1 MRQATKSFVAIVG
14 VGMIAAGYQLGA
26 MAVQESVIAEPVPT
40 QSADQSAKPQKTKK
54 ASGGSTTKAPVRKPP
69 KSWGGGSSSGSGSNS
84 GSTTKPVSTP
94 SPTGTSTST
103 PTATPTPTPT
113 KTTTPT
119 PTPTP
124 TGTVKPTPTPTKTTT
139 PTPTNTPTPTPTKP
153 APVVVTK
160 TSTGSNYAFGY
171 MKVSVT
177 KTDGVITKVTCP
189 GCTTDGRSAA
199 LTKLIT
205 DAIDGTVANVSKSTY
220 TSNAFKKELAD
231 ALARF

>member
-1 MRQATKSFVAIVG
+1 MRKATKSFVAIVG

-40 QSADQSAKPQKTKK
+40 QSADQSAKPHKTKK

-113 KTTTPT
+113 KTTS

-124 TGTVKPTPTPTKTTT
+124 TGTVKPTPTPT
-139 PTPTNTPTPTPTKP
+139 PTPTKTTSPTPTPTKP

-160 TSTGSNYAFGY
+160 TSVGHSYKFGY
-171 MKVSVT
+171 MKVTVT

-189 GCTTDGRSAA
+189 SCTTDDRSAA

-205 DAIDGTVANVSKSTY
+205 DAIDGTVANVSKATY

-231 ALARF
+231 ALAQF